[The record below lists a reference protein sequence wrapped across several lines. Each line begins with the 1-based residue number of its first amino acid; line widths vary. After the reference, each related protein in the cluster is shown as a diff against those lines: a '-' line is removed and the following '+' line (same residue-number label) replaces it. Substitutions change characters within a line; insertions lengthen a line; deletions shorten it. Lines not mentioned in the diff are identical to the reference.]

1 MLQYAVRGVSMRSLS
16 GVAAI
21 SAFLGVVLIGHWAII
36 VALRFFRINVP
47 FSLPFHFYTRRER
60 ELLVALKGRPM
71 ELYVFISGV
80 LLFACPLF
88 AGITTY
94 DYIVRRYIEH
104 STFDLNYFTGS
115 AVIFV
120 VVTICGI
127 WKSIVDWKKFTG
139 VPRNSA

>member
-1 MLQYAVRGVSMRSLS
+1 MRSLS

-80 LLFACPLF
+80 LLFACPCLLELPPTTTLSVDILSIPHLTS
-88 AGITTY
+88 ITLQ
-94 DYIVRRYIEH
+94 DQR
-104 STFDLNYFTGS
+104 
-115 AVIFV
+115 
-120 VVTICGI
+120 
-127 WKSIVDWKKFTG
+127 
-139 VPRNSA
+139 